1 MGRLQGIIVDIEGAS
16 ALEYFKVIEMKD
28 KNISPSKPS
37 KTEPNFESAMT
48 ELESL
53 VTKIE
58 TGNLSL
64 EESLKEFENGI
75 KLSRIC
81 QSALKD
87 AEQRVKILSDDDNE
101 QDFAADAE

>member
-1 MGRLQGIIVDIEGAS
+1 MHMDDN
-16 ALEYFKVIEMKD
+16 KH
-28 KNISPSKPS
+28 NISTLDSDS
-37 KTEPNFESAMT
+37 SNISFESAMI

-64 EESLKEFENGI
+64 EDSLKEFENGI
-75 KLSRIC
+75 KLSRVC

-87 AEQRVKILSDDDNE
+87 AEHRVKILSGDE
-101 QDFAADAE
+101 EHDFTGDTE

>member
-1 MGRLQGIIVDIEGAS
+1 MN
-16 ALEYFKVIEMKD
+16 D
-28 KNISPSKPS
+28 KITSPDPTNE
-37 KTEPNFESAMT
+37 TELSFESAMSD
-48 ELESL
+48 LEAL

-64 EESLKEFENGI
+64 EDSLKEFENGI

-87 AEQRVKILSDDDNE
+87 AEHRVKILSDDE
-101 QDFAADAE
+101 EIDFVVSPE